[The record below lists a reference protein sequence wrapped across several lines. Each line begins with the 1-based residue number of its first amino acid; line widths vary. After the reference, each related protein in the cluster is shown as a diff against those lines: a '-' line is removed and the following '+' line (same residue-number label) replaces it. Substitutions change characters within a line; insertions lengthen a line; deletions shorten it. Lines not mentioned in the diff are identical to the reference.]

1 MPSHPGSICCRTIW
15 GMRGWKIAVLITGI
29 LLNASASQ
37 AQDHAQDQAQNP
49 PARALDRKVAEN
61 CATEIV
67 QFCPSVTGNEDTG
80 RDAAICLKPYR
91 SSLSL
96 PCRHAVQAIFK

>member
-1 MPSHPGSICCRTIW
+1 MPSHPGSICCRTI
-15 GMRGWKIAVLITGI
+15 GGARGWKAAVLIAGI
-29 LLNASASQ
+29 LLGASAGQ
-37 AQDHAQDQAQNP
+37 AQDQAQNP

-61 CATEIV
+61 CAAEIV
-67 QFCPSVTGNEDTG
+67 QYCPSVAEAEDTG

-96 PCRHAVQAIFK
+96 PCRHAVQAVFK